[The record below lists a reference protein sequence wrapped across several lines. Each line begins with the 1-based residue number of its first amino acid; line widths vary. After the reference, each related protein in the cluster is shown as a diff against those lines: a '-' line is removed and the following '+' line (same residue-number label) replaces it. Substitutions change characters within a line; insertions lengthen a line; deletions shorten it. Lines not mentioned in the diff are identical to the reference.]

1 MYSYYS
7 IFSTDFVQLLHCYEY
22 ITVYNVST
30 VYCTYVR
37 MYKYS
42 VRILVLLCFLK
53 NMASMISN
61 CTMALKH
68 LVRSIQLSDM
78 PRGSLPSSSADTSA
92 LGAFV
97 GGGSWAFA
105 LQDVLRFLSLWFELG
120 HYPDVAACVKRYV
133 DEIRIEHWLLVIPQ
147 IIARLDTSHKT
158 VQDGLVELL
167 KRIGA

>member
-1 MYSYYS
+1 
-7 IFSTDFVQLLHCYEY
+7 
-22 ITVYNVST
+22 
-30 VYCTYVR
+30 
-37 MYKYS
+37 
-42 VRILVLLCFLK
+42 
-53 NMASMISN
+53 MISN

-78 PRGSLPSSSADTSA
+78 PRGSSPSSSADTSA

-167 KRIGA
+167 KRIGAYFFLLSALLSSSLFLFLSPFTFYFLMTCAFVLCAQARSIHRLWSIRWLWQRERRD